1 MPNATGSG
9 KLGLFYARNKDD
21 EQEMLQKQ
29 PALQGLPKAKEK
41 EGNHHGRP
49 WNMANFLSGGAV

>member
-1 MPNATGSG
+1 MPCAADSG
-9 KLGLFYARNKDD
+9 KTRFFYARNKDD

-41 EGNHHGRP
+41 EGNFHGRP
-49 WNMANFLSGGAV
+49 